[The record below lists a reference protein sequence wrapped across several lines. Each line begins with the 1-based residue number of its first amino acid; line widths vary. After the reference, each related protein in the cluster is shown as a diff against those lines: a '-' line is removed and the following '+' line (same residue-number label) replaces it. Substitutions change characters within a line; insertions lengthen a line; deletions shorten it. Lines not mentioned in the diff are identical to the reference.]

1 MSGVGSVAN
10 YIFVARSDRVF
21 EIGEI
26 EVGPRW
32 VVGVVFVV
40 VVGDHDDDDDDAR
53 SLGRSFCSFSM
64 RKWWWSFPLLF
75 VLGRQRRMNEC
86 WLGRVNGNCD
96 GK

>member
-10 YIFVARSDRVF
+10 YIFVARADGVF

-40 VVGDHDDDDDDAR
+40 GDHHDDDDDAR
-53 SLGRSFCSFSM
+53 SLGRVFVAFQSGSGGG
-64 RKWWWSFPLLF
+64 LF
-75 VLGRQRRMNEC
+75 LFF
-86 WLGRVNGNCD
+86 LF
-96 GK
+96 

>member
-10 YIFVARSDRVF
+10 YIFVARADGVF

-40 VVGDHDDDDDDAR
+40 VVGDHHDDDDDDAR
-53 SLGRSFCSFSM
+53 SLGRVFVAFQSGSGGG
-64 RKWWWSFPLLF
+64 LF
-75 VLGRQRRMNEC
+75 LFF
-86 WLGRVNGNCD
+86 LF
-96 GK
+96 

>member
-1 MSGVGSVAN
+1 MAN

-21 EIGEI
+21 EIGEV
-26 EVGPRW
+26 EVGPCW

-40 VVGDHDDDDDDAR
+40 VGDHHDDDDNDAH
-53 SLGRSFCSFSM
+53 SLARACFCSFSI

-86 WLGRVNGNCD
+86 WLGRVDGDWD

>member
-10 YIFVARSDRVF
+10 YIFVARADGVF

-40 VVGDHDDDDDDAR
+40 VVGDHHDDDDAR
-53 SLGRSFCSFSM
+53 SLGRSFCSFSI
-64 RKWWWSFPLLF
+64 RKW
-75 VLGRQRRMNEC
+75 
-86 WLGRVNGNCD
+86 
-96 GK
+96 